1 MGGLCCGMSRDVASR
16 TSAAAQLAIRRLCVR
31 GLPVL
36 ELLHEVSDQ
45 VRTVVPYAA
54 AGWQITDPATQLGTG
69 GFAENVD
76 RDTHPELIEN
86 ELTGGTSSSRSRG

>member
-1 MGGLCCGMSRDVASR
+1 MSRDVASR

-69 GFAENVD
+69 GLAENVD
-76 RDTHPELIEN
+76 RDTHLELIEN

>member
-1 MGGLCCGMSRDVASR
+1 
-16 TSAAAQLAIRRLCVR
+16 
-31 GLPVL
+31 
-36 ELLHEVSDQ
+36 
-45 VRTVVPYAA
+45 VPYAA

-76 RDTHPELIEN
+76 RDTHLELIEN